1 MSTVSTGDIELARAV
16 GEFYHDPLGFVLF
29 AFPWGKGELKGH
41 AGPRTWQRE
50 YLEQLGAEVK
60 RRNFNGSDPVEPVQM
75 ATASGHGIGKSALT
89 AFLILWILSTRPHAK
104 GVVTANTADQ
114 LRTKTWGELGKWL
127 KLCITGHWF
136 DYSSGKNSMSLAYKG
151 HHESWRVD
159 AQTCR
164 EENSESFA
172 GQHAQNSSSFY
183 IFDEASAV
191 PDVIYQVARGGLTDG
206 EPLWFLFG
214 NPTRN
219 SGEFREAF
227 GKNRHRWVTRQIDS
241 RTVEG
246 TNKDL
251 LDEWE
256 KDWGTDSDFFRV
268 RVRGMFPSASSAQ
281 FIASDAVARCIKLTI
296 DDDDVTHM
304 PLVFG
309 LDVARFGVDR
319 SCLVV
324 RRGRKVLKVIVFK
337 EKRELMQLST
347 VVSQWINGMNPLAVF
362 IDGTGLGAGVV
373 DRLRQL
379 GHRQIIDVQGAAKA
393 SKPIWGNLR
402 AEMWAKMKDAI
413 HDGLDLPD
421 DPRELQDD
429 LIGPEFFHNQR
440 DALMIEPKEAMKRR
454 GLASPDTADAL
465 ALTYAQDV
473 ATRMDYSSLT
483 LEPEEMASY

>member
-1 MSTVSTGDIELARAV
+1 MSDINTELARAV

-29 AFPWGKGELKGH
+29 AFPWGHDELKGH
-41 AGPRTWQRE
+41 TGPRTWQRE
-50 YLEQLGAEVK
+50 YLTQLGEEVR
-60 RRNFNGSDPVEPVQM
+60 RRNFNGHDPVDPVQM

-89 AFLILWILSTRPHAK
+89 AWLILWIMSTRPHAK

-127 KLCITGHWF
+127 KICITGRWF
-136 DYSSGKNSMSLAYKG
+136 DFSSGKNSMSLAFKG
-151 HHESWRVD
+151 HPGSWRVD

-172 GQHAQNSSSFY
+172 GQHAQNSTSFY

-227 GKNRHRWVTRQIDS
+227 GKNRHRWITRQIDS

-251 LDEWE
+251 LEQWE

-281 FIASDAVARCIKLTI
+281 FISSEAVARCIKIQI
-296 DDDDVTHM
+296 DENNVTHM

-309 LDVARFGVDR
+309 LDVARFGGDR
-319 SCLVV
+319 SCLVI
-324 RRGRKVLKVIVFK
+324 RRGRKVIKVIVFK
-337 EKRELMQLST
+337 EMELMQLST
-347 VVSQWINGMNPLAVF
+347 VISQWINGMHPLAVF
-362 IDGTGLGAGVV
+362 VDGAGMGAGVV

-379 GHRQIIDVQGAAKA
+379 GHRTIIDIQGAAKA
-393 SKPIWGNLR
+393 SRPIWGNLR
-402 AEMWAKMKDAI
+402 AEMWAKMKEAI
-413 HDGLDLPD
+413 HDGMDLPD
-421 DPRELQDD
+421 TPRELQDD

-440 DALMIEPKEAMKRR
+440 DALMIEPKDGMKRR
-454 GLASPDTADAL
+454 GLDSPDLADAL

-473 ATRMDYSSLT
+473 ATLADHGSQMT
-483 LEPEEMASY
+483 EPEEVASY